1 MGNKT
6 STTGNTSDI
15 SKIRDRI
22 NIIATKYILGRKFN
36 ELTKLVSEK
45 YCNDLMILTRDVLAT
60 NFTTE
65 EIKYLASDASTS
77 VTSESVM
84 YISKQDFA
92 NIERATSNK
101 KLLMCKGIAKFYIRI
116 AHLFAAIATT
126 VSPNWSSS
134 SSSSSS
140 LGQVPGMGP
149 VQGLAPGEGAP
160 PPDAAQQIPKR
171 GGQINNANASANAN
185 NETDFCSM
193 RIRALLGATNS
204 QSINNM
210 VLVQP
215 TVCSVYAS
223 KENPLARQP
232 GMPDL
237 GHLYNDIYDGA
248 TGRFS
253 GKSIAMQN
261 LYDSDLKK
269 LYIAFTGE
277 SDMPSNIKTFDDIII
292 PSLSRYKECGPVIQT
307 AKPAPVKDETTAYR
321 DQYRYNYDVD
331 RDDSA
336 RREKL
341 YRDKIRELQNEAN
354 TKEYYKTE
362 QSNYSGIFTTQF
374 KVAKNSGAYIAYGV
388 HIKQMISNA
397 DRARA
402 KLMQIIDKL
411 FLVVESDAGRKNPI
425 ITIHP
430 NLTYAGLDALINQT
444 REMIINLYV
453 GCERDFYKGLELLHV
468 IIEEIMNANMKARLT
483 ALKSD
488 TRKNIEKLEQDAM
501 RTKDRSGSSKIYDT
515 DPALLS
521 SGDIN
526 RFEDYEL
533 HSQKDAQKDAQ
544 KDDEIQAELLQ
555 AELEQEAKNNAE
567 TNSVI
572 SAPITD
578 TAHITDTAPVV
589 ASAAPAV
596 IPPPA
601 APAGPIIPDDPAIK
615 PVINIFNSDDEVNV
629 TAFDP
634 LKNPTGPIL
643 TRSERQKRNGVG
655 VKFKGGRHI

>member
-1 MGNKT
+1 MGNKS

-134 SSSSSS
+134 SSS

-149 VQGLAPGEGAP
+149 VQGLAAP
-160 PPDAAQQIPKR
+160 PPDAAQQMPKR

-204 QSINNM
+204 QSINNV

-237 GHLYNDIYDGA
+237 EHLYNDIYDGA

-307 AKPAPVKDETTAYR
+307 AKPAPVKDDTTAYR

-341 YRDKIRELQNEAN
+341 HRDKIRELQNEAN

-430 NLTYAGLDALINQT
+430 NLTYTGLDALINQT

-521 SGDIN
+521 TGDIN

-533 HSQKDAQKDAQ
+533 HSQKKAQDAEN
-544 KDDEIQAELLQ
+544 DELQELNQANEN
-555 AELEQEAKNNAE
+555 AK
-567 TNSVI
+567 TNSRPDLAVSSPAAVPDSVI
-572 SAPITD
+572 PLVSSPAAVT
-578 TAHITDTAPVV
+578 
-589 ASAAPAV
+589 APAV
-596 IPPPA
+596 PPAAVPPPVPVPPPA
-601 APAGPIIPDDPAIK
+601 VPVPADTVSADPAVKPMIK
-615 PVINIFNSDDEVNV
+615 TFKHDDELVIKYDP
-629 TAFDP
+629 TIAP
-634 LKNPTGPIL
+634 LKGALI
-643 TRSERQKRNGVG
+643 KRGDSPKRKE
-655 VKFKGGRHI
+655 VKFKGGRRI

>member
-126 VSPNWSSS
+126 VSPNWSAASP
-134 SSSSSS
+134 SSSS

-160 PPDAAQQIPKR
+160 PPDAAQQMPKR
-171 GGQINNANASANAN
+171 GGQNANANANAN
-185 NETDFCSM
+185 INDADFCSV

-204 QSINNM
+204 QASVDTVI
-210 VLVQP
+210 VQP
-215 TVCSVYAS
+215 TVCSIYAS
-223 KENPLARQP
+223 KENPLIRQP

-269 LYIAFTGE
+269 LYFAFTGD
-277 SDMPSNIKTFDDIII
+277 SDMPAQVKTFGDINI
-292 PSLSRYKECGPVIQT
+292 PSLTRYKECGPVVQT
-307 AKPAPVKDETTAYR
+307 AKPAPVKDDPTVYR
-321 DQYRYNYDVD
+321 DQYGY
-331 RDDSA
+331 RDTT
-336 RREKL
+336 REWREKL
-341 YRDKIRELQNEAN
+341 YRDKSREIQNAAN
-354 TKEYYKTE
+354 SKEYYKGE
-362 QSNYSGIFTTQF
+362 RENYSGIFTTQF
-374 KVAKNSGAYIAYGV
+374 KVAKNSGAYIAYGI
-388 HIKQMISNA
+388 HIKQMVLNA

-402 KLMQIIDKL
+402 NLMQIIDKL
-411 FLVVESDAGRKNPI
+411 FLVVDDSSGKKRPI

-430 NLTYAGLDALINQT
+430 NLTYAMLDTLINQT

-453 GCERDFYKGLELLHV
+453 GCERDFYTGLGLLHV
-468 IIEEIMNANMKARLT
+468 IIEEIMNANMNARLD
-483 ALKSD
+483 ALKSS

-501 RTKDRSGSSKIYDT
+501 RTKDRIGSAKSGYDT
-515 DPALLS
+515 SDPALLS
-521 SGDIN
+521 SDDIRN
-526 RFEDYEL
+526 FIKSEDV
-533 HSQKDAQKDAQ
+533 AAT
-544 KDDEIQAELLQ
+544 AELDDNTK
-555 AELEQEAKNNAE
+555 A
-567 TNSVI
+567 NSLADPVTDDTYPPSGPVI
-572 SAPITD
+572 PAAPAAGPVIPVIPAAGPVTD
-578 TAHITDTAPVV
+578 DPAAPVV
-589 ASAAPAV
+589 APV
-596 IPPPA
+596 T
-601 APAGPIIPDDPAIK
+601 DDPNTIK
-615 PVINIFNSDDEVNV
+615 PTIKIFKSDDEVV
-629 TAFDP
+629 AKFDP

-643 TRSERQKRNGVG
+643 KRSDSPDKQKGKVN
-655 VKFKGGRHI
+655 FIGGRHI